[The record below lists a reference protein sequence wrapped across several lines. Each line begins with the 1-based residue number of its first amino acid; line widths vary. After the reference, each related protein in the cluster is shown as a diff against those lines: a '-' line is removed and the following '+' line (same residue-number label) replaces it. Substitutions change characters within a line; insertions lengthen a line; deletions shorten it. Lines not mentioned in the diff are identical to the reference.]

1 MLPRT
6 RLRLG
11 RCNSCVSRLDCRSGT
26 NTCCMIGIVFL
37 PNTSTNLIARLGVKV
52 LKSPPQSPTANS
64 ICERVIGTIRREC
77 LDWLIPPT
85 ESHLRSILKLWIA
98 HYNTGRPHMALGP
111 GVPDPPRGMQHNA
124 APKSR
129 HRLREDMV
137 VRAHS
142 ILSGLHH
149 EYFWASAGAQ

>member
-77 LDWLIPPT
+77 LDWLIPLT

-111 GVPDPPRGMQHNA
+111 GVPDPPATMTVKLRSS
-124 APKSR
+124 SR
-129 HRLREDMV
+129 HHLRQDV
-137 VRAHS
+137 AVRANS
-142 ILSGLHH
+142 
-149 EYFWASAGAQ
+149 